1 MGRRVLGLLFC
12 LLLSAAPMAEMAEKD
27 VRDALDGTAAR
38 AEALSSAEGREKDAQ
53 PGDGVRALLAA
64 WRAARAEHAEKPP
77 LPHLAHRDRAPRQV
91 RLVWQNRFDAPIN
104 LAEQP
109 PIAGITVVSPCWF
122 TVGAAGTVV
131 AAPKAHPDRGYT
143 DKAHAKGYQVW
154 ALVTNADFDPEETGA
169 LLANE
174 DTRCAAVRNLLA
186 TAKEYALDG
195 LNLDFENVHLADR
208 DRLTGFVEE
217 IAAAARAEGLIVSVD
232 VTFPGGS
239 ENWSQCYDRAALAA
253 AVDYIAVMAYDE
265 HGQSSPVA
273 GSVASL
279 DWVEAGLSATL
290 EEVPPEKLLLGMP
303 LYMRLWEEEDG
314 HLVKART
321 LTMEEAA
328 HLLAEKKLRRR
339 WLSDAAQFYFEYP
352 SGDRLCRVWQ
362 EDARSLAQKAA
373 LVSRYDLAGAA
384 FWRRGH
390 ETMDI
395 WPTVMAVL
403 DTAQTPRGEVP

>member
-1 MGRRVLGLLFC
+1 MGRRIFCLIVC
-12 LLLSAAPMAEMAEKD
+12 LLLGAMPLADMAGK
-27 VRDALDGTAAR
+27 TA
-38 AEALSSAEGREKDAQ
+38 SGDAEGRSSLAEAVSVADGGEKDAQ
-53 PGDGVRALLAA
+53 PGDGVRAILAA
-64 WRAARAEHAEKPP
+64 WQASRAASAVKPTERKF
-77 LPHLAHRDRAPRQV
+77 AHRDQAPGRI
-91 RLVWQNRFDAPIN
+91 RLIWQNRFDEEIN
-104 LAEQP
+104 MAEQP
-109 PIAGITVVSPCWF
+109 PMAGITVVSPCWF
-122 TVGAAGTVV
+122 TIRDATGAVV

-143 DKAHAKGYQVW
+143 DKAHANGYQVW

-169 LLANE
+169 LLASE
-174 DTRCAAVRNLLA
+174 TGRRAAVRNLLA
-186 TAKEYALDG
+186 LVKAYALDG
-195 LNLDFENVHLADR
+195 INLDFENIDLADR
-208 DRLTGFVEE
+208 DRLTGFVQE
-217 IAAAARAEGLIVSVD
+217 IALAARAEGLIVSMD

-279 DWVEAGLSATL
+279 DWVEAGLAATL

-303 LYMRLWEEEDG
+303 LYMRLWEEQDG
-314 HLVKART
+314 RLVKART
-321 LTMEEAA
+321 LTMEEAQR
-328 HLLAEKKLRRR
+328 LLAEKKLWRR
-339 WLSDAAQFYFEYP
+339 WLSDDAQFYFEYP

-390 ETMDI
+390 ETMDV
-395 WPTVMAVL
+395 WPAVMAVL
-403 DTAQTPRGEVP
+403 DTAQTP

>member
-1 MGRRVLGLLFC
+1 MGRHIFCLIVC
-12 LLLSAAPMAEMAEKD
+12 LLLGAMPLAAMAGK
-27 VRDALDGTAAR
+27 TA
-38 AEALSSAEGREKDAQ
+38 SGDAEGRSSMVEDVPVADGGAKDAQ
-53 PGDGVRALLAA
+53 PGDGVRAILAA
-64 WRAARAEHAEKPP
+64 WQASRAASAVKPTERKF
-77 LPHLAHRDRAPRQV
+77 AHRDQAPGRI
-91 RLVWQNRFDAPIN
+91 RLIWQNRFDEEIN
-104 LAEQP
+104 MAEQP
-109 PIAGITVVSPCWF
+109 PMAGITIVSPCWF
-122 TVGAAGTVV
+122 TIRDATGAVV

-143 DKAHAKGYQVW
+143 DKAHANGYQVW

-169 LLANE
+169 LLASE
-174 DTRCAAVRNLLA
+174 TGRRAAVRNLLA
-186 TAKEYALDG
+186 LVKAYALDG
-195 LNLDFENVHLADR
+195 INLDFENIDLADR
-208 DRLTGFVEE
+208 DRLTGFVQE
-217 IAAAARAEGLIVSVD
+217 IALAARAEGLIVSMD

-279 DWVEAGLSATL
+279 DWVEAGLAATL

-303 LYMRLWEEEDG
+303 LYMRLWEEQDG
-314 HLVKART
+314 RLVKART
-321 LTMEEAA
+321 LTMEEAQR
-328 HLLAEKKLRRR
+328 LLAEKKLRRR
-339 WLSDAAQFYFEYP
+339 WLSDDAQFYFEYP

-390 ETMDI
+390 ETMDV
-395 WPTVMAVL
+395 WPAVMAVL
-403 DTAQTPRGEVP
+403 DTAQTP